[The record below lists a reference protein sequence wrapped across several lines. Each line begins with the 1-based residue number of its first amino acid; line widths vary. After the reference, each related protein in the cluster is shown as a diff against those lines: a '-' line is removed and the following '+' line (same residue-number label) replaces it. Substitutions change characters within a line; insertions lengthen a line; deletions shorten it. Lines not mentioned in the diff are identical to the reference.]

1 MLSNSMFTHLLV
13 EDGAAAD
20 AGALEQFFTI
30 HDNTKYV
37 VAMAIFRMVGLS
49 KKIVTCLLH
58 EFINSKFADL
68 SVT

>member
-37 VAMAIFRMVGLS
+37 VAMAILQDGWSF
-49 KKIVTCLLH
+49 KKDSYWSSARVY
-58 EFINSKFADL
+58 KFKIR
-68 SVT
+68 